1 MGKENNENG
10 RQSPP
15 VLLPR
20 FAWKSCAVIILRMN
34 AVTLTEKVVS
44 NLVGGL
50 KIDRDHNR
58 IYGVKVLG
66 YQSLNGRRYLPA
78 AVKAA
83 APLYEGAMV
92 NIDHPEGKPTDQ
104 RSAYDR
110 FGKLVNVR
118 YIENKGLYADLEYL
132 ASHPMAS
139 RVLEAAEKMPDLF
152 GLSHNAEGE
161 GEDDDNGV
169 FIIHKITEVRHVDL
183 VADPATTR
191 SLSEGITMRSRKM
204 NEIDILEQ
212 DSVSLNNAGEKHED
226 AAQDK
231 AMLRDLLSKIL
242 HGEGSSDYKLDKLE
256 AAFKEGYEQKKAM
269 EAAMAAPKAE
279 PEEMP
284 SDEKMEGYG
293 SGEMTKDEKMAGEP
307 QPDDEEKKASMSES
321 ILAQKIES
329 LQAQIDKARR
339 INEIRELCESVGL
352 NATKELVE
360 DLTRIPADIVER
372 HAKALAL
379 AHKASKPRT
388 GIHQVTE
395 SVNDKIPTGLSLGNF
410 LTN

>member
-1 MGKENNENG
+1 
-10 RQSPP
+10 
-15 VLLPR
+15 
-20 FAWKSCAVIILRMN
+20 MN
-34 AVTLTEKVVS
+34 AVTLTEKVIG
-44 NLVGGL
+44 NLTGGL
-50 KIDRDHNR
+50 RVDREKAC

-66 YQSLNGRRYLPA
+66 YQSLNGRRYLPE
-78 AVKAA
+78 AVRKA

-118 YIENKGLYADLEYL
+118 YVENKGLFADLEYL
-132 ASHPMAS
+132 AAHPMAS
-139 RVLEAAEKMPDLF
+139 RVLEAAERMPDLY

-191 SLSEGITMRSRKM
+191 SLSEGVIKRSREM
-204 NEIDILEQ
+204 EVLDIMEQ
-212 DSVSLNNAGEKHED
+212 NTASLNNDGGAKPHED
-226 AAQDK
+226 EAQDK
-231 AMLRDLLSKIL
+231 QMLRDLLSKIL

-256 AAFKEGYEQKKAM
+256 SAFKEGWDQKKAM
-269 EAAMAAPKAE
+269 EAAM
-279 PEEMP
+279 
-284 SDEKMEGYG
+284 SDEKPSEDTMGDE
-293 SGEMTKDEKMAGEP
+293 SGKSKMASETDGMDGKMASQDDSEP
-307 QPDDEEKKASMSES
+307 QADDEEKKPVNES
-321 ILAQKIES
+321 ILAKKIEN

-339 INEIRELCESVGL
+339 TNEIRELCESVGL
-352 NATKELVE
+352 PASKELVD
-360 DLTRIPADIVER
+360 DLVRIPADIVER
-372 HAKALAL
+372 HAKKLAL

-388 GIHQVTE
+388 GVPMTE
-395 SVNDKIPTGLSLGNF
+395 SAVDNKIPAGLSLGNF

>member
-1 MGKENNENG
+1 
-10 RQSPP
+10 
-15 VLLPR
+15 
-20 FAWKSCAVIILRMN
+20 MN
-34 AVTLTEKVVS
+34 AVSLTEKVVG

-50 KIDRDHNR
+50 TIDREHNR
-58 IYGVKVLG
+58 INGVKVLG

-118 YIENKGLYADLEYL
+118 YVENKGLFADLEFL
-132 ASHPMAS
+132 STHPMAN
-139 RVLEAAEKMPDLF
+139 RIIEAAERMPDLY

-191 SLSEGITMRSRKM
+191 SLSEGVTTRSREM
-204 NEIDILEQ
+204 DALDILEENT
-212 DSVSLNNAGEKHED
+212 VNLNGNSEKPHED
-226 AAQDK
+226 EAQDK
-231 AMLRDLLSKIL
+231 ALLRDLLSKIL

-256 AAFKEGYEQKKAM
+256 SAFKEGWDQKKAM
-269 EAAMAAPKAE
+269 EAAKAYEAVKATADEAPSKDT
-279 PEEMP
+279 MG
-284 SDEKMEGYG
+284 DESQS
-293 SGEMTKDEKMAGEP
+293 SGETDTEMKPDTQATDVES
-307 QPDDEEKKASMSES
+307 QPDDEETEKKSTMSES
-321 ILAQKIES
+321 ILAKKIEN
-329 LQAQIDKARR
+329 LQIQIDKARR
-339 INEIRELCESVGL
+339 VNEIRELCESINL
-352 NATKELVE
+352 NADKSLIE

-379 AHKASKPRT
+379 AQKATKPRT
-388 GIHQVTE
+388 GVHQMVE
-395 SVNDKIPTGLSLGNF
+395 SVSDKIPAGLSLGNF

>member
-1 MGKENNENG
+1 M
-10 RQSPP
+10 
-15 VLLPR
+15 
-20 FAWKSCAVIILRMN
+20 ILSMN
-34 AVTLTEKVVS
+34 AVSLTEKVVG

-50 KIDRDHNR
+50 TIDREHNR
-58 IYGVKVLG
+58 INGVKVLG

-118 YIENKGLYADLEYL
+118 YVENKGLFADLEFL
-132 ASHPMAS
+132 STHPMAN
-139 RVLEAAEKMPDLF
+139 RIIEAAERMPDLY

-191 SLSEGITMRSRKM
+191 SLSEGVTTRSREM
-204 NEIDILEQ
+204 DALDILEENT
-212 DSVSLNNAGEKHED
+212 VNLNGNSEKPHED
-226 AAQDK
+226 EAQDK
-231 AMLRDLLSKIL
+231 ALLRDLLSKIL

-256 AAFKEGYEQKKAM
+256 SAFKEGWDQKKAM
-269 EAAMAAPKAE
+269 EAAKACEAVKATADEAPSKDT
-279 PEEMP
+279 MG
-284 SDEKMEGYG
+284 DESQS
-293 SGEMTKDEKMAGEP
+293 SGETDTEMKPDTQATDVES
-307 QPDDEEKKASMSES
+307 QPDDEETEKKSTMSES
-321 ILAQKIES
+321 ILAKKIEN
-329 LQAQIDKARR
+329 LQIQIDKARR
-339 INEIRELCESVGL
+339 VNEIRELCESIGL
-352 NATKELVE
+352 NADKSLIE

-379 AHKASKPRT
+379 AQKATKPRT
-388 GIHQVTE
+388 GVHQMVE
-395 SVNDKIPTGLSLGNF
+395 SVSDKIPAGLSLGNF

>member
-1 MGKENNENG
+1 
-10 RQSPP
+10 
-15 VLLPR
+15 
-20 FAWKSCAVIILRMN
+20 MN
-34 AVTLTEKVVS
+34 AITLTEKVVS
-44 NLVGGL
+44 DLGHGL

-58 IYGVKVLG
+58 IYGVKILG
-66 YQSLNGRRYLPA
+66 YQSLNGRRYLPT

-118 YIENKGLYADLEYL
+118 YVEGKGLYGDLEFL
-132 ASHPMAS
+132 ASHPMAN
-139 RVLEAAEKMPDLF
+139 RVVEAAEKMPDLY

-191 SLSEGITMRSRKM
+191 SLSEGVIMRSREM
-204 NEIDILEQ
+204 EAIDILEENT
-212 DSVSLNNAGEKHED
+212 VSLNGVGEKHED

-231 AMLRDLLSKIL
+231 AMLRDLLSKII
-242 HGEGSSDYKLDKLE
+242 HGEGSTDYKLDKLE
-256 AAFKEGYEQKKAM
+256 SAFKEGWDQKKAM
-269 EAAMAAPKAE
+269 EAAMASDAEKAPSE
-279 PEEMP
+279 DSSEEKP
-284 SDEKMEGYG
+284 SEDEEKSMEGYG
-293 SGEMTKDEKMAGEP
+293 EMAKEENPKMAGEP
-307 QPDDEEKKASMSES
+307 LPDDEHKKSGMSES
-321 ILAQKIES
+321 VLAKKIES

-339 INEIRELCESVGL
+339 VNEIRELCESVGL
-352 NATKELVE
+352 NASKELVE
-360 DLTRIPADIVER
+360 DLTRIPEDIVER

-379 AHKASKPRT
+379 AQKASKPRT
-388 GIHQVTE
+388 GIHQMVE
-395 SVNDKIPTGLSLGNF
+395 SVTDKIPAGLSLGNF